1 MPVEVG
7 CRCWQFRAA
16 VCTGGV
22 TDRAEQG
29 QPELLGVVLVALH
42 LHEGEPARLAR
53 PAGPGAQQR
62 RLPAAGRGRDDRHL
76 ARRRAIQGSEK
87 ITPVDQPG
95 SCWSHRHRPALISTP
110 DTPGAGHAVL
120 APSVS
125 VSGQR
130 TYCQRRAKPRFCRTL
145 KHAPPPRSADAA
157 CGESPGSGDGLS
169 PGWRRAW
176 ARRES
181 SHGRQGRAPRS
192 QGDTVTSPASG
203 AGSAPD
209 LPDYAPATGS
219 APSGTGR
226 AASPAATAGGSNRRL
241 GLALLVI
248 ATAQLMV
255 VLDATIVNVAL
266 PHIQQ
271 ALGFSGSGLEW
282 VVNAY
287 AVTFGGLLLLG
298 GRAGDIL
305 GRRRVFVFGLLLFSG
320 ASLLGGF
327 ATSEWW
333 LLTARAVQGVGG
345 AVIAPTALALITTN
359 FPEGGERNRAFGV
372 YAAMAG
378 AGSAVGLL
386 LGGILTTYASWR
398 WVLFVNVP
406 IGILVAA
413 AAPRVLAESPRRPGR
428 IDVAG
433 AVTGTGG
440 IALLVYGLSKAAA
453 GPDGV
458 SHWGDAQVLASLA
471 ASVVLLVSFVLI
483 EMRSSRPLLPMRVL
497 ADRNRSGAYLIMLCV
512 ATGLFGLFF
521 FLTLFIQNVLGYSA
535 IRSGIAYLPFA
546 VGVVIASGLA
556 SQLVPRIGP
565 RPLIV
570 AGAAMV
576 AGGMFWF
583 SRLTEHAGYA
593 GHLLGPQLVSS
604 FGLGLVFVPLALVA
618 LHNVAEQDSGVAS
631 SLLNTAQQVGG
642 AIGLALLGTV
652 AWTTVADS
660 VRTQVAHAA
669 RPPRRRASHCRSRAP
684 PRRRPSTI
692 TP

>member
-1 MPVEVG
+1 
-7 CRCWQFRAA
+7 
-16 VCTGGV
+16 
-22 TDRAEQG
+22 
-29 QPELLGVVLVALH
+29 
-42 LHEGEPARLAR
+42 
-53 PAGPGAQQR
+53 
-62 RLPAAGRGRDDRHL
+62 
-76 ARRRAIQGSEK
+76 
-87 ITPVDQPG
+87 
-95 SCWSHRHRPALISTP
+95 
-110 DTPGAGHAVL
+110 
-120 APSVS
+120 
-125 VSGQR
+125 
-130 TYCQRRAKPRFCRTL
+130 
-145 KHAPPPRSADAA
+145 
-157 CGESPGSGDGLS
+157 
-169 PGWRRAW
+169 
-176 ARRES
+176 
-181 SHGRQGRAPRS
+181 
-192 QGDTVTSPASG
+192 
-203 AGSAPD
+203 
-209 LPDYAPATGS
+209 
-219 APSGTGR
+219 
-226 AASPAATAGGSNRRL
+226 
-241 GLALLVI
+241 
-248 ATAQLMV
+248 MV

-266 PHIQQ
+266 PHVQR

-305 GRRRVFVFGLLLFSG
+305 GRRRVFIFGLLLFSA

-386 LGGILTTYASWR
+386 LGGILTTYVSWR
-398 WVLFVNVP
+398 WCFFVNVP
-406 IGILVAA
+406 MGIVVAA
-413 AAPRVLAESPRRPGR
+413 AAPRVLAESPLRPGR

-440 IALLVYGLSKAAA
+440 VALLVYGLSKAATGA
-453 GPDGV
+453 DGV

-483 EMRSSRPLLPMRVL
+483 ERRSLRPLLPMRVL
-497 ADRNRSGAYLIMLCV
+497 ADRSRSGSYLIMLCI

-521 FLTLFIQNVLGYSA
+521 FLTLFMQNVLGYSA
-535 IRSGIAYLPFA
+535 IRTGIAYLPFA
-546 VGVVIASGLA
+546 IGVVLASGLA
-556 SQLVPRIGP
+556 SRLVPRIGP

-570 AGAAMV
+570 AGAAAV

-583 SRLTEHAGYA
+583 SRLTEHAGY
-593 GHLLGPQLVSS
+593 GGQLLGPMLVSS
-604 FGLGLVFVPLALVA
+604 CGLGLVFVPLALVA

-660 VRTQVAHAA
+660 VRNQVAQAVKAGQPLPKPGTPPPASIYEHALTAGFSRAFLVAAGIGLLALLIAIATIRVRRQDLSGVSGAEPAPAAADPQPEAAAPQLVTASQPVTVQPATVQQHEELVARAAAA
-669 RPPRRRASHCRSRAP
+669 RPCRFC
-684 PRRRPSTI
+684 
-692 TP
+692 

>member
-1 MPVEVG
+1 
-7 CRCWQFRAA
+7 
-16 VCTGGV
+16 
-22 TDRAEQG
+22 
-29 QPELLGVVLVALH
+29 
-42 LHEGEPARLAR
+42 
-53 PAGPGAQQR
+53 
-62 RLPAAGRGRDDRHL
+62 
-76 ARRRAIQGSEK
+76 
-87 ITPVDQPG
+87 
-95 SCWSHRHRPALISTP
+95 
-110 DTPGAGHAVL
+110 
-120 APSVS
+120 
-125 VSGQR
+125 
-130 TYCQRRAKPRFCRTL
+130 
-145 KHAPPPRSADAA
+145 
-157 CGESPGSGDGLS
+157 
-169 PGWRRAW
+169 
-176 ARRES
+176 
-181 SHGRQGRAPRS
+181 
-192 QGDTVTSPASG
+192 VTSPASG

-209 LPDYAPATGS
+209 LPTTRS
-219 APSGTGR
+219 ARSVTGR
-226 AASPAATAGGSNRRL
+226 AASPGATAGGGNRRL
-241 GLALLVI
+241 GLALVVI

-305 GRRRVFVFGLLLFSG
+305 GRRRVFVFGLLLFSA

-327 ATSEWW
+327 ANSEAW

-428 IDVAG
+428 VDVAG

-440 IALLVYGLSKAAA
+440 IALLVYGLSKAAT
-453 GPDGV
+453 GQDGV
-458 SHWGDAQVLASLA
+458 SHWGDAQVLVSLV
-471 ASVVLLVSFVLI
+471 ASVVLLVAFVLI
-483 EMRSSRPLLPMRVL
+483 EMRTSHPLLPMRVL

-512 ATGLFGLFF
+512 STGLFGLFF
-521 FLTLFIQNVLGYSA
+521 FLTLFIQTVLGYSA

-546 VGVVIASGLA
+546 VGVVVASALA
-556 SQLVPRIGP
+556 SQLMPRFGP

-570 AGAAMV
+570 AGSAMV

-593 GHLLGPQLVSS
+593 SQLLGPQLVSS
-604 FGLGLVFVPLALVA
+604 LGLGLVFVPLALVA

-652 AWTTVADS
+652 AWTTVANS
-660 VRTQVAHAA
+660 VRTQVGHASAAPPPASIYNHALTVGFSRAFLVAAGIGLLALIIAIATIRVSRQELTGVVPAPQEGAEPAPHETVPQPAAPQPGTEQRPEDRAALAAAA
-669 RPPRRRASHCRSRAP
+669 RPCRLC
-684 PRRRPSTI
+684 
-692 TP
+692 

>member
-1 MPVEVG
+1 M
-7 CRCWQFRAA
+7 
-16 VCTGGV
+16 
-22 TDRAEQG
+22 
-29 QPELLGVVLVALH
+29 
-42 LHEGEPARLAR
+42 
-53 PAGPGAQQR
+53 
-62 RLPAAGRGRDDRHL
+62 
-76 ARRRAIQGSEK
+76 
-87 ITPVDQPG
+87 
-95 SCWSHRHRPALISTP
+95 
-110 DTPGAGHAVL
+110 
-120 APSVS
+120 
-125 VSGQR
+125 
-130 TYCQRRAKPRFCRTL
+130 
-145 KHAPPPRSADAA
+145 
-157 CGESPGSGDGLS
+157 
-169 PGWRRAW
+169 
-176 ARRES
+176 
-181 SHGRQGRAPRS
+181 
-192 QGDTVTSPASG
+192 TSPATG

-209 LPDYAPATGS
+209 PPGYAPIPQS
-219 APSGTGR
+219 APGSQSVTGR
-226 AASPAATAGGSNRRL
+226 TASPGATAGGGNRRL

-266 PHIQQ
+266 PHVQR
-271 ALGFSGSGLEW
+271 ALGFSGTGLEW

-298 GRAGDIL
+298 GRAGDIF
-305 GRRRVFVFGLLLFSG
+305 GRRRVFVFGLLLFSA

-327 ATSEWW
+327 ATSQWW

-359 FPEGGERNRAFGV
+359 FPEGGERNRAFSV

-386 LGGILTTYASWR
+386 LGGILTTYVSWR
-398 WVLFVNVP
+398 WCFFVNVP
-406 IGILVAA
+406 IGIVVAA

-440 IALLVYGLSKAAA
+440 VALLVYGLSKAAT

-471 ASVVLLVSFVLI
+471 ASLVLLVSFVLI

-535 IRSGIAYLPFA
+535 IRAGIAYLPFA

-556 SQLVPRIGP
+556 SQLVARIGP

-570 AGAAMV
+570 AGSAMV

-593 GHLLGPQLVSS
+593 SHLLGPQLVSS

-652 AWTTVADS
+652 AWTAVANS
-660 VRTQVAHAA
+660 VRTQVAHSAAAAAKAGQRLPKLGGPPPASIYDHALTVGFSRAFVVAAGIGLLALLIAIATIRVSRQELSGSVPEPQEAAPQPAAPQPAASQPGTVQPEDRAALAAAA
-669 RPPRRRASHCRSRAP
+669 RPCRFC
-684 PRRRPSTI
+684 
-692 TP
+692 